1 MNTQHIVLTD
11 HGNVGE
17 IRLHRPEAMNALC
30 GELMQEVGQ
39 ALETFAEN
47 ERINVVIITGS
58 EEAFAAGADIKD
70 MAQLSCVDAVYDDFP
85 FSASG
90 WTVLKEYRKPVI
102 AAVSGY
108 CLGGGCELA
117 MSCDFIIAA
126 DTARFGQPEVKLAIM
141 PGAGG
146 TQRMARAVGKAR
158 AMELCLTGRFMDA
171 EEALQAGLVAY
182 ITTADK
188 LHGDTLATARTI
200 AAHSRMSTQ
209 LIKESINQAF
219 EMPLSSGL
227 LFERRMFHSCFAS
240 EDRTEGMNAFIDKR
254 PPAFRNR

>member
-1 MNTQHIVLTD
+1 MGYEYIIVST

-17 IRLHRPEAMNALC
+17 INLNRPDAMNALC
-30 GELMQEVGQ
+30 ADLMEEVGT
-39 ALETFAEN
+39 ALKEFAADN
-47 ERINVVIITGS
+47 AINAVLITGS
-58 EEAFAAGADIKD
+58 EKAFAAGADIKD
-70 MAQLSCVDAVYDDFP
+70 MAHLNCVEAIQDDFP

-90 WTVLKEYRKPVI
+90 WTVLKDYRKPVI

-117 MSCDFIIAA
+117 MSCDFIVAA

-158 AMELCLTGRFMDA
+158 AMELCLTGRLMDA

-182 ITTADK
+182 ATSADT
-188 LHGDTLATARTI
+188 LHAEALATAQRI
-200 AAHSRMSTQ
+200 AAHSSMSTQ
-209 LIKESINQAF
+209 MIKESINQAF

-227 LFERRMFHSCFAS
+227 LFERRMFQTCFAA
-240 EDRTEGMNAFIDKR
+240 EDRTEGMNAFIEKR

>member
-1 MNTQHIVLTD
+1 MSYQYIIVRSHD
-11 HGNVGE
+11 GVGE
-17 IRLHRPEAMNALC
+17 IRLHRPDAMNALSAA
-30 GELMQEVGQ
+30 LMEDVGT
-39 ALETFAEN
+39 ALQRFAADDT
-47 ERINVVIITGS
+47 INAVMITGS
-58 EEAFAAGADIKD
+58 EKAFAAGADIKD
-70 MAQLSCVDAVYDDFP
+70 MAQLSCVDAIRDDFP

-117 MSCDFIIAA
+117 MSCDFIIAT

-182 ITTADK
+182 ITTVDR
-188 LHGDTLATARTI
+188 LHDDALATASAI
-200 AAHSRMSTQ
+200 AAHSSISTQ

-227 LFERRMFHSCFAS
+227 LFERRMFQTCFAS
-240 EDRTEGMNAFIDKR
+240 EDRTEGMNAFINKR
-254 PPAFRNR
+254 VPVFRNR

>member
-1 MNTQHIVLTD
+1 MSYQYINVRNHD
-11 HGNVGE
+11 GVGE
-17 IRLHRPEAMNALC
+17 IRLHRPDAMNALC
-30 GELMQEVGQ
+30 AVLMEEVGT
-39 ALETFAEN
+39 ALQGFAADDT
-47 ERINVVIITGS
+47 INAVMITGS
-58 EEAFAAGADIKD
+58 EKAFAAGADIKD
-70 MAQLSCVDAVYDDFP
+70 MAQLSCVDAVQDDFP

-117 MSCDFIIAA
+117 MSCDFIIAT

-171 EEALQAGLVAY
+171 EEALQAGLIAY
-182 ITTADK
+182 ITTVDR
-188 LHGDTLATARTI
+188 LHDDTLATASTI
-200 AAHSRMSTQ
+200 AAHSSISTQ

-227 LFERRMFHSCFAS
+227 LFERRMFQTCFAS

>member
-1 MNTQHIVLTD
+1 MGYEYIVVST
-11 HGNVGE
+11 HGSVGE
-17 IRLHRPEAMNALC
+17 INLNRPDAMNALC
-30 GELMQEVGQ
+30 AGLMEEVGT
-39 ALETFAEN
+39 ALTAFAADDT
-47 ERINVVIITGS
+47 INAVLITGG
-58 EEAFAAGADIKD
+58 EKAFAAGADIKD
-70 MAQLSCVDAVYDDFP
+70 MAHLNCVEAIQDDFP

-90 WTVLKEYRKPVI
+90 WTVLKDYRKPVV
-102 AAVSGY
+102 AAVAGY

-117 MSCDFIIAA
+117 MSCDFIVAA

-158 AMELCLTGRFMDA
+158 AMELCLTGRLMDA

-182 ITTADK
+182 TTSAGRLHADA
-188 LHGDTLATARTI
+188 LATAQRI
-200 AAHSRMSTQ
+200 AAHSSTSTQ

-227 LFERRMFHSCFAS
+227 LFERRMFQTCFAT
-240 EDRTEGMNAFIDKR
+240 EDRTEGVNAFIEKR

>member
-1 MNTQHIVLTD
+1 MDYQHIAVTTHD
-11 HGNVGE
+11 RVGE
-17 IRLHRPEAMNALC
+17 INLNRPEAMNALC
-30 GELMQEVGQ
+30 AELMNEVGD
-39 ALETFAEN
+39 ALRGFA
-47 ERINVVIITGS
+47 RDDAINAVLITGQDQ
-58 EEAFAAGADIKD
+58 AFAAGADIKD
-70 MAQLSCVDAVYDDFP
+70 MAQLNCVEAVQDDFP

-90 WTVLKEYRKPVI
+90 WTDLKEFRKPVL
-102 AAVSGY
+102 AAVAGH

-117 MSCDFIIAA
+117 MSCDFIVAA
-126 DTARFGQPEVKLAIM
+126 DTARFGQPEVRLAIM

-158 AMELCLTGRFMDA
+158 AMELCLTGRTMDA

-182 ITTADK
+182 ITPAGTLHADA
-188 LHGDTLATARTI
+188 LATAHRI
-200 AAHSRMSTQ
+200 AAHSSMSTR

-227 LFERRMFHSCFAS
+227 LFERRMFQVCFAS

-254 PPAFRNR
+254 APIFRDR